1 MKFRDVLEDFGYGM
15 ADNWILC
22 LNLQLR
28 RAIGV
33 GRHAATGPYL
43 FFTNH
48 NLFRLNAPVS
58 MVRNCR

>member
-43 FFTNH
+43 FFYQ
-48 NLFRLNAPVS
+48 S
-58 MVRNCR
+58 